1 MKAFKDQ
8 RAGNKE
14 EKGERQKAGR
24 RQRLRGCHYLE
35 LCWLGFHFH
44 YHPECQGERR
54 QRARGRRR
62 QSQLSREHTGEGD
75 VLGWDLN
82 SSHLPS
88 SQLRS
93 EDRSSGP
100 RTCMAENC
108 KGPE

>member
-44 YHPECQGERR
+44 CHPECQGERR

-75 VLGWDLN
+75 VLGWGLN

-88 SQLRS
+88 TQLYS
-93 EDRSSGP
+93 ED
-100 RTCMAENC
+100 
-108 KGPE
+108 